1 MAVRI
6 YNLFPFIEENILG
19 QAEQNDS
26 DDDSNDKTNIKTA
39 QNAKKNREKVLRQT
53 KLIPKLVFRIETF
66 NKFVLLLSKKTKKDL
81 TYLLHIGTVR
91 DFRIKEPAL
100 IEAIKNACDGRA
112 DVAGSEFGDLADLD
126 VQEDENEALF
136 LRPTESSELVGA
148 AASLGPEESQLNE
161 QESNTETSDVGDEN
175 QALKNLA
182 LLNER
187 SKRKSRKK
195 RSSTEDDP
203 GAARGDDA
211 GAGKKRKVTKKKA
224 ESPKIN
230 KRALETINEIAAV
243 KVTTSKTLGPIRRT
257 SRGSK
262 KS

>member
-19 QAEQNDS
+19 QTEAPDS
-26 DDDSNDKTNIKTA
+26 DDDAIDKAKLKNA

-100 IEAIKNACDGRA
+100 VEAINKACDNGPG
-112 DVAGSEFGDLADLD
+112 VAGSEFGDLADLE
-126 VQEDENEALF
+126 VQEEEDDMSL
-136 LRPTESSELVGA
+136 LRPTESSLMGDALGA
-148 AASLGPEESQLNE
+148 EESQLNE
-161 QESNTETSDVGDEN
+161 QESNTEISDVGDEN

-195 RSSTEDDP
+195 RSSGEGEEEPKRADES
-203 GAARGDDA
+203 A
-211 GAGKKRKVTKKKA
+211 GGGKKRKVTKKKA

-230 KRALETINEIAAV
+230 KRALETINEVAAV
-243 KVTTSKTLGPIRRT
+243 AVTTSRTLGPIRRN
-257 SRGSK
+257 SRGVK
-262 KS
+262 KN